1 MKHRWSGFTLVEM
14 LVTVALLGLI
24 TALSVTALGPLQ
36 ARYNRRQAADLVA
49 STAARAQLL
58 ARESGRCHGLE
69 VYKAGVTMTSNP
81 VQVPL
86 GQKGDRLR
94 LVRRT
99 TADCHRDLDDTVNP
113 DPVEHVEW
121 VRMPGRMEVRVNAN
135 KNPNPVEWRPNSRIR
150 KGGEA
155 VLLVTPTVGSDDPLV
170 IRMMEQGPVCVGD
183 SATEVCP

>member
-1 MKHRWSGFTLVEM
+1 MKQRRSGFTLIEM

-24 TALSVTALGPLQ
+24 TALSITALGPLQ
-36 ARYNRRQAADLVA
+36 ARYNRRQAADVVA

-58 ARESGRCHGLE
+58 ARETGRCHGLE
-69 VYKAGVTMTSNP
+69 VHKRDVAGNIVKVTF
-81 VQVPL
+81 
-86 GQKGDRLR
+86 GDKGDRLR

-99 TADCHRDLDDTVNP
+99 TADCHRALDDIINP
-113 DPVEHVEW
+113 DPVEPVEW
-121 VRMPGRMEVRVNAN
+121 VLMPGRMEVHVDAS

-150 KGGEA
+150 QGGEA
-155 VLLVTPTVGSDDPLV
+155 VLWVTPTAGSGQPLA

>member
-1 MKHRWSGFTLVEM
+1 MKHRRSGFTLIEM

-58 ARESGRCHGLE
+58 ARETGRCHGLE
-69 VYKAGVTMTSNP
+69 VYETDAAGNAIKVAI
-81 VQVPL
+81 

-94 LVRRT
+94 LIRRT
-99 TADCHRDLDDTVNP
+99 TADCHRDQDDIINP
-113 DPVEHVEW
+113 DPLEEVEW
-121 VRMPGRMEVRVNAN
+121 VRMPGRMVVRIDAT
-135 KNPNPVEWRPNSRIR
+135 KNPNPLEWRPNSRIR
-150 KGGEA
+150 KGGES
-155 VLLVTPTVGSDDPLV
+155 LLWVEPSSGLGPALA
-170 IRMMEQGPVCVGD
+170 IRMMEQGPVCVGE

>member
-1 MKHRWSGFTLVEM
+1 MKQRRSGFTLVEM

-69 VYKAGVTMTSNP
+69 VYKPGVTGNP

-99 TADCHRDLDDTVNP
+99 TADCHRDLDDTANP
-113 DPVEHVEW
+113 DPVEYVEW
-121 VRMPGRMEVRVNAN
+121 VRMPGRMEVRVDAA

-155 VLLVTPTVGSDDPLV
+155 LLWVTPTAGSDPPLA